1 MKKRTNYPNATY
13 YPETGLL
20 GTEGPVGAGAKGLPL
35 PAAVLLGPLLGGIMF
50 MTLPIVTIVATAW
63 LVVQRLSGT
72 ARPRHPALKP
82 TS

>member
-1 MKKRTNYPNATY
+1 MKKRTTTPNATY
-13 YPETGLL
+13 RPETGLL
-20 GTEGPVGAGAKGLPL
+20 GTEEPERPWIERLPM

>member
-1 MKKRTNYPNATY
+1 MKKRTINPNTTY
-13 YPETGLL
+13 HPETGFF
-20 GTEGPVGAGAKGLPL
+20 GTEEPERLGIEPLPM